1 MTRRRPSTHQ
11 SESAVYPICMC
22 EAFVLTL
29 RRSTRVQTIQA
40 EMTER
45 ALQLLMLPEHR
56 KPALLLD
63 IGCGSGLSGEIITEQ
78 GHEWIGIDI
87 SPSMLEVALE
97 KETEGDIM
105 LADAGQGCGFRAGA
119 FDGAI
124 SISVLQWLCN
134 ADSTAHNPAQRLST
148 FFTTLYSSLSRGS
161 RAVFQF
167 YPESDDQVKFIMQF
181 ATRAGFGGG
190 LVVDYPNSKKAK
202 KFYLVLW
209 VGGEMMLGPNQQQ
222 LPTPLT
228 HDHEPTPINPAGA
241 SAVKFEK
248 RRLDKDRRSHHR
260 KKPSSQETA
269 KEYILRKKQLNKKR
283 GKEDVPL
290 DSKYTGR
297 RRKGGF

>member
-1 MTRRRPSTHQ
+1 MSRPEHLAPPEIFYNDT
-11 SESAVYPICMC
+11 
-22 EAFVLTL
+22 EAQKYTAN
-29 RRSTRVQTIQA
+29 TRVQTIQA

-45 ALQLLMLPEHR
+45 AIELLMLPEHR

-63 IGCGSGLSGEIITEQ
+63 IGCGSGLSGEIITEH
-78 GHEWIGIDI
+78 GHEWIGFDI

-97 KETEGDIM
+97 KETDGDLV
-105 LADAGQGCGFRAGA
+105 LADAGQGCGFRAGS

-134 ADSTAHNPAQRLST
+134 ADASSHNPAQRLAS

-190 LVVDYPNSKKAK
+190 LVVDYPNSRKAK

-209 VGGEMMLGPNQQQ
+209 VGGEMMIGPNGQSTKQE
-222 LPTPLT
+222 LPQGLT
-228 HDHEPTPINPAGA
+228 HDHQDTTTT
-241 SAVKFEK
+241 SHSVKYEK
-248 RRLDKDRRSHHR
+248 RRLDKDNSKRGSR
-260 KKPSSQETA
+260 KKKRSAETA
-269 KEYILRKKQLNKKR
+269 KEYIVRKKELNRKR

-290 DSKYTGR
+290 DSSYTGR

>member
-1 MTRRRPSTHQ
+1 MSRPEHLAPPEIFYNDT
-11 SESAVYPICMC
+11 
-22 EAFVLTL
+22 EASKYTAN
-29 RRSTRVQTIQA
+29 TRVQTIQA

-45 ALQLLMLPEHR
+45 ALELLMLPAHR
-56 KPALLLD
+56 TPALLLD
-63 IGCGSGLSGEIITEQ
+63 IGCGSGLSGEIITEH

-105 LADAGQGCGFRAGA
+105 LADAGQGCTFRAGS

-134 ADSTAHNPAQRLST
+134 ADSTSHNPAARLAN
-148 FFTTLYSSLSRGS
+148 FFTTLYSSLSRGA

-190 LVVDYPNSKKAK
+190 LVVDYPNSRKAK

-209 VGGEMMLGPNQQQ
+209 VGGEMMVGPNGEAAKQE
-222 LPTPLT
+222 LPQGLV
-228 HDHEPTPINPAGA
+228 HDHEDAETGK
-241 SAVKFEK
+241 SGVKYEK
-248 RRLDKDRRSHHR
+248 RRLDRDDRKGKKKKRSG
-260 KKPSSQETA
+260 ETA
-269 KEYILRKKQLNKKR
+269 KEYIVRKKELNRKR

-290 DSKYTGR
+290 DSRYTGR
-297 RRKGGF
+297 KRKGGF

>member
-1 MTRRRPSTHQ
+1 
-11 SESAVYPICMC
+11 
-22 EAFVLTL
+22 
-29 RRSTRVQTIQA
+29 
-40 EMTER
+40 MTER
-45 ALQLLMLPEHR
+45 AIELLMLPEHR

-63 IGCGSGLSGEIITEQ
+63 IGCGSGLSGEIITEH
-78 GHEWIGIDI
+78 GHEWIGFDI
-87 SPSMLEVALE
+87 SPSMLEVALG
-97 KETEGDIM
+97 KETEGDLL
-105 LADAGQGCGFRAGA
+105 LADAGQGCNFRAGS

-134 ADSTAHNPAQRLST
+134 ADATSHNPAQRLSS

-209 VGGEMMLGPNQQQ
+209 VGGEMLIGPNGQTSKQT
-222 LPTPLT
+222 LPEGLT
-228 HDHEPTPINPAGA
+228 HDHEDAEAGVGA
-241 SAVKFEK
+241 SGVKYEK
-248 RRLDKDRRSHHR
+248 RRMDRDR
-260 KKPSSQETA
+260 KGGKKGKKRGGETA
-269 KEYILRKKQLNKKR
+269 KEYIVRKKELNRKR

-290 DSKYTGR
+290 DSRYTGR